1 MPIFPFDRAFG
12 TARNA
17 KGPPEK
23 QGDITRGAAPDVARH
38 ENQAGGPKRLQKRL
52 KIKRQELSRIQQQ
65 INAGDGRAEVVEYR
79 RQRKR
84 AQQELFQ
91 LERELRAA
99 EEGQS
104 GDEPGTGALP
114 DFVII
119 GARKAGTTFLYNLL
133 SRHPHVEP
141 VAAKELHY
149 FDNLI
154 EEEDIEWYRRCFP
167 KPRWKDGQK
176 TITGEATP
184 YLAHS
189 LAAERMARVVPQ
201 ARLIALLRNPVD
213 RAYSDYQHVVKRGQ
227 HRTQSF
233 EEAIQAQ
240 EARSLDNEGGSV
252 LGRGERAGPDERS
265 KYLSRGIYADQ
276 LERWLRFFADEQLL
290 VLKSEDLFGRTPDTF
305 RVVREFLGLP
315 AWEPATW
322 EEVLEK
328 RNRGAYR
335 QEMDPDTR
343 RRLEEFFEPHNRRLY
358 ELLGI
363 DFGW

>member
-1 MPIFPFDRAFG
+1 LSQGLRSTTEKSERKKYKKSKKRVQQEIF
-12 TARNA
+12 
-17 KGPPEK
+17 
-23 QGDITRGAAPDVARH
+23 
-38 ENQAGGPKRLQKRL
+38 RL
-52 KIKRQELSRIQQQ
+52 KK
-65 INAGDGRAEVVEYR
+65 
-79 RQRKR
+79 
-84 AQQELFQ
+84 
-91 LERELRAA
+91 ELRASRRRA
-99 EEGQS
+99 KGRP
-104 GDEPGTGALP
+104 GDRPAPQVAVEPRTGALP

-149 FDNLI
+149 FDNLM
-154 EEEDIEWYRRCFP
+154 EEKDIEWYRRCFP

-201 ARLIALLRNPVD
+201 VRLIALLRNPVD
-213 RAYSDYQHVVKRGQ
+213 RAYSDYQHVVKRGRHQ
-227 HRTQSF
+227 TQSF
-233 EEAIQAQ
+233 EEAIRRRRRG
-240 EARSLDNEGGSV
+240 RSTMKVGQSSA
-252 LGRGERAGPDERS
+252 AGTAGFDERS

-315 AWEPATW
+315 AWEPAAW

>member
-17 KGPPEK
+17 KEPPK
-23 QGDITRGAAPDVARH
+23 KPGDITRGAAPDVARH
-38 ENQAGGPKRLQKRL
+38 ENQAGDPKRLQKRL
-52 KIKRQELSRIQQQ
+52 KTKRQELSRIQQQ
-65 INAGDGRAEVVEYR
+65 ISAGDGRAEVVEYR

-91 LERELRAA
+91 LEKELRAA

-213 RAYSDYQHVVKRGQ
+213 RAYSDYQHVAKRGRHQ
-227 HRTQSF
+227 TQSF
-233 EEAIQAQ
+233 EEAIRRRRRG
-240 EARSLDNEGGSV
+240 RSTMKVGQSSG
-252 LGRGERAGPDERS
+252 AGTAGFDERS

-315 AWEPATW
+315 AWEPPTW
-322 EEVLEK
+322 GEILEK
-328 RNRGAYR
+328 RNKGAYR